1 MLSLVHVLEWRA
13 AVNPDAT
20 ALTDHQGAE
29 LTYAGL
35 AAAMQRS
42 AAGFAAAGVAPGDV
56 VPIIARNQVGWVTA
70 MLGLIRAGALPA
82 AVNWRLAAP
91 EVTAL
96 LRLAR
101 PAAVLADAD
110 CAALA
115 RQAIAGLEHPIP
127 VLPGLC
133 GTTADGTQAVP
144 PDRPVARLHPSEPA
158 ILVHTSGTT
167 GRPKLVPLTH
177 QQLITAAVFMKLEVP
192 EAVPGARHLSALPL
206 FHVAGLANLSY
217 VLFTG
222 GHLRVLGAFDPAGFV
237 DELVR
242 RRIQLT
248 QLVPTLIQ
256 AVTQEVS
263 SRAEPPDLS
272 HLTEVVYGASP
283 IRPDLLARAVA
294 VLGCRFR
301 QNYASSETGPLP
313 ISSLPPEDHDPARG
327 RLGTAGRPS
336 LGWEVRLGERGEIH
350 VRGAAPLPGYWN
362 DPEATARSLTADGFY
377 RTGDVGTIDTDGYLT
392 IIDRLRDV
400 PPGHAARAVLGRPGQ
415 AGLMTAGRGAAQ
427 CDRQR
432 PRCASRSGPA
442 GTGDAQGRQTDEAFR
457 DAARLVFAR
466 DGYLNAK
473 ISDIA
478 AAAGRSVASFYNY
491 YDTKADLLIAL
502 AEEFHAEATQL
513 AVLPYRVGLTGEEA
527 LREAVAGF
535 WRTYAKRRGELI
547 GIFQAAMIEGRFRD
561 RWLELRG
568 EAIARIATAIRAA
581 QSDGYCPGVDPLLTA
596 SALSAMLEHF
606 CYIWLGQGGEKDIP
620 FDDQRAL
627 DAVCTIWVKAVYWRG
642 EDQ

>member
-1 MLSLVHVLEWRA
+1 MLSLIHVLEWRA
-13 AVNPDAT
+13 AIHPGVI
-20 ALTDHQGAE
+20 ALSDQQGAE

-35 AAAMQRS
+35 AAAAERS
-42 AAGFAAAGVAPGDV
+42 AAGFAAAGIASGDV
-56 VPIIARNQVGWVTA
+56 VPVIARNQAGWVTA

-115 RQAIAGLEHPIP
+115 RQAVAGLDVP
-127 VLPGLC
+127 VLVLNLAGAQPAAA
-133 GTTADGTQAVP
+133 GTPAGNP
-144 PDRPVARLHPSEPA
+144 PPRPVDRLRPAEPA

-177 QQLITAAVFMKLEVP
+177 QQLITAVVFMKLEVP

-217 VLFTG
+217 TLFTG
-222 GHLRVLGAFDPAGFV
+222 GHLHLLAGFDPAGFV

-248 QLVPTLIQ
+248 QLVPTLIH

-263 SRAEPPDLS
+263 SRGEPPDLS
-272 HLTEVVYGASP
+272 HLTEIVYGASP
-283 IRPDLLARAVA
+283 IRPDLLERAVA

-313 ISSLPPEDHDPARG
+313 ITSLPPEDHDPARG

-336 LGWEVRLGERGEIH
+336 LGWEVRLGERGEIQ

-377 RTGDVGTIDTDGYLT
+377 RTGDVGTIGADGYLT
-392 IIDRLRDV
+392 IVDRLSDLV
-400 PPGHAARAVLGRPGQ
+400 ITGGENVYPAEVEAVLAAHPAVADVAVIGVPDERWGETVHAVVVLAPGSDGA
-415 AGLMTAGRGAAQ
+415 AGFDRGGLDTGGFDTAAFDTGALVSWARERLAGFKCPTGVTVVSELPRNATGKVLRAALRQPFWAGR
-427 CDRQR
+427 D
-432 PRCASRSGPA
+432 
-442 GTGDAQGRQTDEAFR
+442 
-457 DAARLVFAR
+457 RLV
-466 DGYLNAK
+466 
-473 ISDIA
+473 S
-478 AAAGRSVASFYNY
+478 
-491 YDTKADLLIAL
+491 
-502 AEEFHAEATQL
+502 
-513 AVLPYRVGLTGEEA
+513 
-527 LREAVAGF
+527 
-535 WRTYAKRRGELI
+535 
-547 GIFQAAMIEGRFRD
+547 
-561 RWLELRG
+561 
-568 EAIARIATAIRAA
+568 
-581 QSDGYCPGVDPLLTA
+581 
-596 SALSAMLEHF
+596 
-606 CYIWLGQGGEKDIP
+606 
-620 FDDQRAL
+620 
-627 DAVCTIWVKAVYWRG
+627 
-642 EDQ
+642 